1 MLTMNLL
8 VSSCSAYNSLD
19 DWLANQP
26 GLHSIINA
34 SLKSRRVSHRKYLKD
49 VREFDIQKYWTNY
62 GHRNL
67 SSDTEHDEF
76 SDEYD

>member
-19 DWLANQP
+19 DWLSNQP

-34 SLKSRRVSHRKYLKD
+34 SLKSRRVSHRNYLND
-49 VREFDIQKYWTNY
+49 IREFDIQKYWTNY
-62 GHRNL
+62 GHRNPT
-67 SSDTEHDEF
+67 SDTE
-76 SDEYD
+76 SDEYETEEN